1 MQAVTFTC
9 RSLSLSNLG
18 LFLKMEVELIHKIK
32 FGELNEG
39 IKFWQII
46 TYSEIINFLHLT
58 ADDININNYKLY
70 SK

>member
-1 MQAVTFTC
+1 
-9 RSLSLSNLG
+9 
-18 LFLKMEVELIHKIK
+18 MEVELINKVK